1 METTNGNKKWNV
13 TQSKQ
18 KKSDEKEKQP
28 YIKGLKKSKPNR
40 DDWKKKGVNENGE
53 NKYAT
58 KLNEI
63 PQANECI
70 KQSKKGKKRK
80 QKPNENKK

>member
-1 METTNGNKKWNV
+1 METTNGNEKWNA

-40 DDWKKKGVNENGE
+40 DDWKQKGV
-53 NKYAT
+53 
-58 KLNEI
+58 
-63 PQANECI
+63 
-70 KQSKKGKKRK
+70 KRK
-80 QKPNENKK
+80 WCKEICDESK